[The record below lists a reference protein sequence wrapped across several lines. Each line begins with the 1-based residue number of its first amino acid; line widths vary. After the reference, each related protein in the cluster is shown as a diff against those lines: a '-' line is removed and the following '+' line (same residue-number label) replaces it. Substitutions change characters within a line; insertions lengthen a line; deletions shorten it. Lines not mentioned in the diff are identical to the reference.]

1 MNLAQDMLRST
12 VPRLKAQG
20 GKKPKSILKHKP
32 RRRPPPLRLAPNP
45 YSYTAN
51 VTISQT
57 PTPAVSPHVHFP
69 PSACLISTFVV
80 HSANSYDRGAIS
92 VSPNPLELPDRGER
106 VYSPSTGTFVN
117 QESPVTTPTQD
128 LPTSLAFSMPMQD
141 SADDHFRL
149 DYSQRSPVHL
159 SKALKAY
166 PRSPYPTAALPGA
179 GSNDIASGARDVV
192 DSAPSRAPRPHRSS
206 TVPAHVS
213 YEGGALVN
221 NYLAPLQPSTPRISS
236 PLAQMTFGPSTSL
249 SMEFWQAVSLSGDQE
264 HDHEHAGSPVDVPTF
279 AFATKDGNLWSPG
292 IPTRTKKDEDPPSI
306 MSPTGNGREDGG
318 DFDLHALS
326 MVKSPDPDDPF
337 SGFPSFSV
345 VLSLGGAEGLPLV
358 AYPEPVITVQR
369 PRTGEKMKR

>member
-128 LPTSLAFSMPMQD
+128 LPTPC
-141 SADDHFRL
+141 
-149 DYSQRSPVHL
+149 
-159 SKALKAY
+159 
-166 PRSPYPTAALPGA
+166 SPYPTAALPGA
-179 GSNDIASGARDVV
+179 GSKDIASGAMDTD
-192 DSAPSRAPRPHRSS
+192 DSKTSRAPRPHRSS
-206 TVPAHVS
+206 TVPAHIS

-236 PLAQMTFGPSTSL
+236 PLTQMTFGPSTSL

-292 IPTRTKKDEDPPSI
+292 IPTRTKKHEDPPSI
-306 MSPTGNGREDGG
+306 MSPTGNGREDGS